1 MKLILFLLLAI
12 SVAGCSTTP
21 PHKSVADPDK
31 KWEQRKTVLSG
42 INHWVINGRLALIN
56 GDESWHMNLK
66 WQRHGDMYVLDL
78 SGPFGTG
85 HTQLTG
91 SKGNVLL
98 VDAEQN
104 YFYADSPDR
113 LLQEVTGL
121 QIPVK
126 SLLYWINGI
135 PDWNV
140 KVDNQRLD
148 AFGRLAELRQS
159 DWNIRYK
166 KYIYVK
172 EHELPQKI
180 FIDGFNL
187 KVKIFIDEWE
197 LKDNV
202 TSKDNLTKS
211 GKDV

>member
-1 MKLILFLLLAI
+1 MKFILSLLVAI
-12 SVAGCSTTP
+12 SIAGCSTTP
-21 PHKSVADPDK
+21 PHKFVADPDK
-31 KWEQRKTVLSG
+31 KWHQRKTVLSG
-42 INHWVINGRLALIN
+42 INNWVISGRLALIN
-56 GDESWHMNLK
+56 GNESWQLNLK

-85 HTQLTG
+85 HAQLTG

-98 VDAEQN
+98 VDADQN
-104 YFYADSPDR
+104 YYYADSPDR
-113 LLQEVTGL
+113 LLLEVTGL

-135 PDWNV
+135 PDRNV

-159 DWNIRYK
+159 DWNVHFK

-187 KVKIFIDEWE
+187 KVKIFIDEWT
-197 LKDNV
+197 LKDNIV
-202 TSKDNLTKS
+202 TSSKDT
-211 GKDV
+211 